1 MNRESKKNS
10 SYSPIDDLIG
20 ISENCIKKLNKSQTK
35 VKIRSI
41 IIMCSTVTL
50 SVTLLR
56 PIITLSLIGSSV
68 INIGQAYY
76 LKRKSNNINIHKKT
90 IGQINKYLNLEQK
103 LNRKHSTSLDRLIFN
118 SEHRNDLYNCIW
130 TNDIDYLQTII
141 KKYETKFEEALVIL
155 NKNKNDDKTTSN
167 KTTIESTNNQLI
179 TKPYYQTDNQEQNI
193 KGCQYVKKYY

>member
-1 MNRESKKNS
+1 MNIESKKNNS
-10 SYSPIDDLIG
+10 GSPIDDLIR
-20 ISENCIKKLNKSQTK
+20 ISENYIKKLNKSQK
-35 VKIRSI
+35 MAKIKSI

-141 KKYETKFEEALVIL
+141 KK
-155 NKNKNDDKTTSN
+155 
-167 KTTIESTNNQLI
+167 
-179 TKPYYQTDNQEQNI
+179 EQ
-193 KGCQYVKKYY
+193 